1 MGRVIKKL
9 CMAETWLQANKR
21 AMAVPIIAAFALEA
35 VAFAGI
41 VFVFLNSEPGS
52 AAADSPLFWV
62 LIAVAVAASLIG
74 AAFLI
79 ISRIPRISYDAGRV
93 KFFVRFGPPVEVPV
107 EQVEAF
113 LIGRGPIFFT
123 DDRRETKETTTLL
136 VRIAER
142 AHEYHNVQTAP
153 LLAAWCG
160 NQATIRGTWTE
171 PLGIELVNRLN
182 QRLHDVKQAQAA
194 TGTAP

>member
-1 MGRVIKKL
+1 MS
-9 CMAETWLQANKR
+9 ETWLQANR
-21 AMAVPIIAAFALEA
+21 RVFLLPIAAGALLLVGGVIGA
-35 VAFAGI
+35 I
-41 VFVFLNSEPGS
+41 VFRGS
-52 AAADSPLFWV
+52 GESLRPLMFWICLLAATFGG
-62 LIAVAVAASLIG
+62 VAALALTAIV
-74 AAFLI
+74 
-79 ISRIPRISYDAGRV
+79 RIPRIAYADGLV

-107 EQVEAF
+107 ENVEAF

-142 AHEYHNVQTAP
+142 AHDYHNVTTAP

-171 PLGIELVNRLN
+171 PLGLELVNRLN
-182 QRLHDVKQAQAA
+182 QRLHDVKLARTAAA
-194 TGTAP
+194 TGGTAAGAST

>member
-1 MGRVIKKL
+1 MT
-9 CMAETWLQANKR
+9 ETWLQANR
-21 AMAVPIIAAFALEA
+21 RAFALPIGAALVITAGAAIGA
-35 VAFAGI
+35 VAVRGGPDAAQPLLFWI
-41 VFVFLNSEPGS
+41 CS
-52 AAADSPLFWV
+52 AAAVAAAIVALG
-62 LIAVAVAASLIG
+62 LIAIV
-74 AAFLI
+74 
-79 ISRIPRISYDAGRV
+79 RIPRIAYDDGRV

-107 EQVEAF
+107 ENVEAF

-142 AHEYHNVQTAP
+142 AHDYHNVTTAP

-171 PLGIELVNRLN
+171 PLGLELVNRLN
-182 QRLHDVKQAQAA
+182 QRLYDIKQARAA
-194 TGTAP
+194 AAPAGAGT